1 MYKNRAGL
9 GEKPGADVLGCRLCI
24 TKPMYIGGIQVVATL
39 LTENFMKL
47 VKLFGTALVALS
59 LSVPAMAQQAA
70 GGQPDQVDQ
79 LAQMV
84 GLSEDQQ
91 TEIRAIIDEMQGEIG
106 ELRQEARALQQQ
118 MQGEIKSD
126 FDEDAIRDRAEELG
140 DVTGEIAALS
150 TLMQAK
156 VDKVFTQEQRDELD
170 KRMKQMQ
177 QQMQQRRQMQQQMQQ
192 GQGQGMQ

>member
-1 MYKNRAGL
+1 
-9 GEKPGADVLGCRLCI
+9 
-24 TKPMYIGGIQVVATL
+24 
-39 LTENFMKL
+39 MKIA
-47 VKLFGTALVALS
+47 KLFGTALVALS
-59 LSVPAMAQQAA
+59 LSVPAVAQQS

-84 GLSEDQQ
+84 GLTEEQQ

-126 FDEDAIRDRAEELG
+126 FDEAAIREQAEELG

-156 VDKVFTQEQRDELD
+156 VDSIFTQEQRDELD
-170 KRMKQMQ
+170 KRMQQMQ

-192 GQGQGMQ
+192 GQGQGMQYPAFPTGFEKGRRCGPFLWT

>member
-1 MYKNRAGL
+1 M
-9 GEKPGADVLGCRLCI
+9 
-24 TKPMYIGGIQVVATL
+24 KPMYVGGIQIVATL
-39 LTENFMKL
+39 LTETFMKL

-59 LSVPAMAQQAA
+59 LSVPAVAQQS

-84 GLSEDQQ
+84 GLTEEQQ

-126 FDEDAIRDRAEELG
+126 FDEAAIREQAKELG

-156 VDKVFTQEQRDELD
+156 VDSVFTQEQRDELD
-170 KRMKQMQ
+170 KRMQQMQ

>member
-1 MYKNRAGL
+1 M
-9 GEKPGADVLGCRLCI
+9 
-24 TKPMYIGGIQVVATL
+24 KPMYVGGIQIVATL
-39 LTENFMKL
+39 LTETFMKL

-59 LSVPAMAQQAA
+59 LSVPAVAQQS

-84 GLSEDQQ
+84 GLTEEQQ

-106 ELRQEARALQQQ
+106 ELRQEARALREQ
-118 MQGEIKSD
+118 
-126 FDEDAIRDRAEELG
+126 AEELG

-156 VDKVFTQEQRDELD
+156 VDSIFTQEQRDELD

>member
-1 MYKNRAGL
+1 MNN
-9 GEKPGADVLGCRLCI
+9 
-24 TKPMYIGGIQVVATL
+24 GGIEVVATL

-59 LSVPAMAQQAA
+59 LSVPAMAQQSA

-84 GLSEDQQ
+84 GLSNDQQ

-106 ELRQEARALQQQ
+106 ELRQEARALQQK

-126 FDEDAIRDRAEELG
+126 FDEDAIRKHAEELG

-177 QQMQQRRQMQQQMQQ
+177 QQMQQRQMQQQMQQ

>member
-1 MYKNRAGL
+1 MNN
-9 GEKPGADVLGCRLCI
+9 
-24 TKPMYIGGIQVVATL
+24 GGIEVVATL

-59 LSVPAMAQQAA
+59 LSVPAMAQQSA

-84 GLSEDQQ
+84 GLSKDQQ

-106 ELRQEARALQQQ
+106 ELRQEARALQQK

-126 FDEDAIRDRAEELG
+126 FDEDAIRKHAEELG

-177 QQMQQRRQMQQQMQQ
+177 QQMQQRQMMQQQQ